1 MNRRS
6 NFIFIFFLFFFS
18 QTHAQADKDFEI
30 SKNLDIYTSLIQQLN
45 LHYVDEFN
53 PGLITKASIDAML
66 KELDPFTNY
75 YSEAEIEDV
84 RFLQTGKY
92 GGIGASVFKRGNQFF
107 VGSVYPD
114 YPFFKAGIEAGDQL
128 LSIDNES
135 LDNKNMED
143 ISDKLRGASGT
154 PITISFIKFGQSIP
168 QTVTFNREQIET
180 KDVSYFAWID
190 EKTAYIKLEG
200 FKENAAAEVRSS
212 LDSLNKTRKVES
224 LVLDLRNNGGGLLIQ
239 AVEIMNLFVD
249 ANELI
254 VSTKGKTQAENFQY
268 RTQSRALYPQTKIVV
283 LVNSFSASASEIVA
297 GSMQDIDRGV
307 VMGQKSYG
315 KGLVQKVFPLSYKA
329 QAKITVAKYYIP
341 SGRCIQSMDFAHR
354 DANGKAIQLPDSL
367 ASVFY
372 TKNGRKVLDAGGILP
387 DLVLNPADKSI
398 VFTSQNSKYLIF
410 DFANQYVANHPK
422 DMVPENFKLSDYDW
436 DAFVKMIIED
446 TALFQNLGLS
456 KMEQLVAD
464 GKKYQV
470 DIAPE
475 VQSMKQKFMNQWIQN
490 IQSERS
496 VIIPFVEAE
505 IVSRY
510 YFEAGRIRSSISSD
524 SEIKAASDL
533 LNQSEKYHQ
542 ILEIKKM

>member
-200 FKENAAAEVRSS
+200 FKENAAAEVRSA

>member
-200 FKENAAAEVRSS
+200 FKENAAAEVRSA

-422 DMVPENFKLSDYDW
+422 DMVHENFKLSDYDW